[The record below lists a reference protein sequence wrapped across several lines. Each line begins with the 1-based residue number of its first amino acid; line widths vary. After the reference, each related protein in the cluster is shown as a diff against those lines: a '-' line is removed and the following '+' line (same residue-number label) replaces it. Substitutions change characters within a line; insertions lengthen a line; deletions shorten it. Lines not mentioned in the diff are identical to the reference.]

1 MFSLGMSASLKSTVF
16 TNVNPLEKYKAN
28 GIAPDIVFAPVTN
41 SYYLPSGRVDFGTVT
56 DSSFIRSSTGTYLDR
71 FGVINTR
78 AANEARTNQH
88 TFDGTSFA
96 KAGMLVEEGSA
107 QLLTDPIA
115 TVADWDAD
123 NVTVTDLTDNFMG
136 AFPGV
141 LVASQGSVFNRLKAP
156 RPSVTSG
163 TTYSTAVFIKEG
175 TSGRCRIT
183 FRNSDGGTESRVL
196 GAFGSMAVSLENAG
210 AITLVDEQS
219 VPGGTILYMTFVPNF
234 TNASLNIGVGPDSS
248 TVGEDITAYFMQFEA
263 SSVSSS
269 PILTGSTARAAD
281 DLRIPAAVMQAA
293 ILAATGSSAMP
304 AAISIA
310 VKGRMTYADEN
321 AFASMVHIGWQVGD
335 DRIKFELSTN
345 GVATGQMFF
354 VQKIGGVQVVSS
366 TSGTDKS
373 PGNNVPYSYATR
385 FTASEL
391 RGSSDGTL
399 ASGPIAV
406 TDMPDLTTAD
416 FEIATVGNFVVE
428 QVLIWFDD
436 IGDTG
441 ITEASAP

>member
-1 MFSLGMSASLKSTVF
+1 MRNYLDRRRIRRVSASALGFGS
-16 TNVNPLEKYKAN
+16 NAAN
-28 GIAPDIVFAPVTN
+28 NLLPDISAEFDKGIYTSNRARLDFSELLTFA
-41 SYYLPSGRVDFGTVT
+41 
-56 DSSFIRSSTGTYLDR
+56 RSSTATYVDSTGTLQ
-71 FGVINTR
+71 TA
-78 AANEARTNQH
+78 AANEARTNH
-88 TFDGTSFA
+88 HVWNGASFQR
-96 KAGMLVEEGSA
+96 AGMLVEEGSA
-107 QLLTDPIA
+107 QILTDPIA

-183 FRNSDGGTESRVL
+183 FRNGDGGTESLVL

-304 AAISIA
+304 DAISIA

-321 AFASMVHIGWQVGD
+321 LNPQSEFFRYVLDGNNQIQGKLTTNTDGGRLQVLQIEAGTFD
-335 DRIKFELSTN
+335 S
-345 GVATGQMFF
+345 V
-354 VQKIGGVQVVSS
+354 
-366 TSGTDKS
+366 TSAVDTYT
-373 PGNNVPYSYATR
+373 PGNNVPFSIASRHGAT
-385 FTASEL
+385 FINGAHE
-391 RGSSDGTL
+391 GTL
-399 ASGPIAV
+399 LTADLTPTAL
-406 TDMPDLTTAD
+406 PDLTTAD
-416 FEIATVGNFVVE
+416 FQISTVGNFIIE
-428 QVLIWFDD
+428 QVLIWFVD
-436 IGDTG
+436 IGDAG
-441 ITEASAP
+441 ITEASAL

>member
-1 MFSLGMSASLKSTVF
+1 MRNYLDRRRIRRVSASALGFGS
-16 TNVNPLEKYKAN
+16 NAAN
-28 GIAPDIVFAPVTN
+28 NLLPDISAEFDKGIYTSNRARLDFSELLTFA
-41 SYYLPSGRVDFGTVT
+41 
-56 DSSFIRSSTGTYLDR
+56 RSSTATYVDSTGTLQ
-71 FGVINTR
+71 TA
-78 AANEARTNQH
+78 AANEARTNH
-88 TFDGTSFA
+88 HVWNGASFQR
-96 KAGMLVEEGSA
+96 AGMLVEEGSA
-107 QLLTDPIA
+107 QILTDPIA

-141 LVASQGSVFNRLKAP
+141 LVASQGSVFNHLKAP

-234 TNASLNIGVGPDSS
+234 TNASLSIGVGPDSS

-304 AAISIA
+304 DAISIA

-321 AFASMVHIGWQVGD
+321 LNPQSEFFRYVLDGNNQIQGKLTTNTDGGRLQVLQIEAGTFD
-335 DRIKFELSTN
+335 S
-345 GVATGQMFF
+345 V
-354 VQKIGGVQVVSS
+354 
-366 TSGTDKS
+366 TSAVDTYT
-373 PGNNVPYSYATR
+373 PGNNVPFSIASRHGAT
-385 FTASEL
+385 FINGAHE
-391 RGSSDGTL
+391 GTL
-399 ASGPIAV
+399 LTADLTPTAL
-406 TDMPDLTTAD
+406 PDLTTAD
-416 FEIATVGNFVVE
+416 FQISTVGNFIIE
-428 QVLIWFDD
+428 QVLIWFVD
-436 IGDTG
+436 IGDAG
-441 ITEASAP
+441 ITEASAL

>member
-1 MFSLGMSASLKSTVF
+1 MSNLHKKKCIACSGDTPALSEAEIITFNKQINNAFYEWLGERGYTGQYSERWKQWDDDDFPHLFGRAGGKMPYMYASFLGEGYNIGGEKNEFDDMFGFS
-16 TNVNPLEKYKAN
+16 
-28 GIAPDIVFAPVTN
+28 
-41 SYYLPSGRVDFGTVT
+41 
-56 DSSFIRSSTGTYLDR
+56 RSSTATYVDSTGTLQ
-71 FGVINTR
+71 T
-78 AANEARTNQH
+78 AAINEARTGH
-88 TFDGTSFA
+88 HIFDGGRFVP
-96 KAGMLVEEGSA
+96 AGMLVEEGSA

-123 NVTVTDLTDNFMG
+123 NATVTDLTDNFMG

-183 FRNSDGGTESRVL
+183 FRNGDGGTESLVL

-304 AAISIA
+304 AAIPIA
-310 VKGRMTYADEN
+310 VKGR
-321 AFASMVHIGWQVGD
+321 
-335 DRIKFELSTN
+335 
-345 GVATGQMFF
+345 
-354 VQKIGGVQVVSS
+354 
-366 TSGTDKS
+366 
-373 PGNNVPYSYATR
+373 
-385 FTASEL
+385 
-391 RGSSDGTL
+391 
-399 ASGPIAV
+399 
-406 TDMPDLTTAD
+406 
-416 FEIATVGNFVVE
+416 
-428 QVLIWFDD
+428 
-436 IGDTG
+436 
-441 ITEASAP
+441 

>member
-1 MFSLGMSASLKSTVF
+1 MRNYLDRRRIRRVSASALGFGS
-16 TNVNPLEKYKAN
+16 NAAN
-28 GIAPDIVFAPVTN
+28 NLLPDISAEFDKGIYTSNRARLDFSELLTFA
-41 SYYLPSGRVDFGTVT
+41 
-56 DSSFIRSSTGTYLDR
+56 RSSTATYVDSTGTLQ
-71 FGVINTR
+71 TA
-78 AANEARTNQH
+78 AANEARTNH
-88 TFDGTSFA
+88 HVWNGASFQR
-96 KAGMLVEEGSA
+96 AGMLVEEGSA
-107 QLLTDPIA
+107 QILTDPIA

-210 AITLVDEQS
+210 ALTLVDEQT

-234 TNASLNIGVGPDSS
+234 TNASLSIGVGPDSS

-304 AAISIA
+304 DAISIA

-321 AFASMVHIGWQVGD
+321 LNPQSEFFRYVLDGNNQIQGKLTTNTDGGRLQVLQIEAGTFD
-335 DRIKFELSTN
+335 S
-345 GVATGQMFF
+345 V
-354 VQKIGGVQVVSS
+354 
-366 TSGTDKS
+366 TSAVDTYT
-373 PGNNVPYSYATR
+373 PGNNVPFSIASRHGAT
-385 FTASEL
+385 FINGAHE
-391 RGSSDGTL
+391 GTL
-399 ASGPIAV
+399 LTADLTPTAL
-406 TDMPDLTTAD
+406 PDLTTAD
-416 FEIATVGNFVVE
+416 FQISTVGNFIIE
-428 QVLIWFDD
+428 QVLIWFVD
-436 IGDTG
+436 IGDAG
-441 ITEASAP
+441 ITEASAL

>member
-1 MFSLGMSASLKSTVF
+1 MRNYLDRRRIRRVSASALGFGS
-16 TNVNPLEKYKAN
+16 NAAN
-28 GIAPDIVFAPVTN
+28 NLLPDISAEFDKGIYTSNRARLDFSDLLTFA
-41 SYYLPSGRVDFGTVT
+41 
-56 DSSFIRSSTGTYLDR
+56 RSSTATYVDSTGTLQ
-71 FGVINTR
+71 TA
-78 AANEARTNQH
+78 AANEARTNH
-88 TFDGTSFA
+88 HVWNGASFQR
-96 KAGMLVEEGSA
+96 AGMLVEEGSA
-107 QLLTDPIA
+107 QILTDPIA

-263 SSVSSS
+263 SPVSSS

-304 AAISIA
+304 AAISVA
-310 VKGRMTYADEN
+310 VKGRMTYADEGLN
-321 AFASMVHIGWQVGD
+321 PQSRFINWEAGGGSFIRTDLLTLTTRIG
-335 DRIKFELSTN
+335 L
-345 GVATGQMFF
+345 
-354 VQKIGGVQVVSS
+354 VSFTQREGAQDNVES
-366 TSGTDKS
+366 SITAYS
-373 PGNNVPYSYATR
+373 PGNNVPFSIASRHGAT
-385 FTASEL
+385 FINGAHEGVLLTANL
-391 RGSSDGTL
+391 TPTAL
-399 ASGPIAV
+399 A
-406 TDMPDLTTAD
+406 DLVTAD
-416 FEIATVGNFVVE
+416 FQVSTVGNFIIE
-428 QVLIWFDD
+428 QVLIWFVD
-436 IGDTG
+436 IGDAG
-441 ITEASAP
+441 ITEASAL

>member
-1 MFSLGMSASLKSTVF
+1 MRNYLDRRRIRRVSASALGFGS
-16 TNVNPLEKYKAN
+16 NAAN
-28 GIAPDIVFAPVTN
+28 NLLPDISAEFDKGIYTSNRARLDFSELLTFA
-41 SYYLPSGRVDFGTVT
+41 
-56 DSSFIRSSTGTYLDR
+56 RSSTATYVDSTGTLQ
-71 FGVINTR
+71 TA
-78 AANEARTNQH
+78 AANEARTNH
-88 TFDGTSFA
+88 HVWNGASFQR
-96 KAGMLVEEGSA
+96 AGMLVEEGSA
-107 QLLTDPIA
+107 QILTDPIA

-304 AAISIA
+304 DAISIA

-321 AFASMVHIGWQVGD
+321 LNPQSEFFRYVLDGNNQIQGKLTTNTDGGRLQVLQIEAGTFD
-335 DRIKFELSTN
+335 S
-345 GVATGQMFF
+345 V
-354 VQKIGGVQVVSS
+354 
-366 TSGTDKS
+366 TSAVDTYT
-373 PGNNVPYSYATR
+373 PGNNVPFSIASRHGAT
-385 FTASEL
+385 FINGAHE
-391 RGSSDGTL
+391 GTL
-399 ASGPIAV
+399 LTADLTPTAL
-406 TDMPDLTTAD
+406 PDLTTAD
-416 FEIATVGNFVVE
+416 FQISTVGNFIIE
-428 QVLIWFDD
+428 QVLIWFVD
-436 IGDTG
+436 IGDAG
-441 ITEASAP
+441 ITEASAL